1 MEILAHA
8 PDVDFH
14 VCFEFTYKI
23 YQHTQN
29 LLQAIS
35 PAPSVH
41 CLSFLHAEIASVF
54 FTAQEMPDW
63 QYEKGLL
70 FSLMSIVL
78 SSTVTCLWA
87 GCGIWVNG
95 MLLLS
100 ACMVSTCKARY
111 FSNRTPK
118 GNNDKTE

>member
-1 MEILAHA
+1 MLLMLASM
-8 PDVDFH
+8 PVL
-14 VCFEFTYKI
+14 
-23 YQHTQN
+23 N
-29 LLQAIS
+29 LLTKYIS
-35 PAPSVH
+35 TPKTCYKPFPRPPLLAV
-41 CLSFLHAEIASVF
+41 LSFLHAEIASVF

-87 GCGIWVNG
+87 GCGIWVHG

-100 ACMVSTCKARY
+100 ACMVSTCKASY
-111 FSNRTPK
+111 FSNPTAK
-118 GNNDKTE
+118 GNSDKIK